1 MPPGGWKCSSAADNN
16 AIPDCA
22 FDYLSGLCENHTAP
36 ALANGS
42 FPVVA
47 CCELCIERKL
57 EHYGEAYEHY
67 THMECVP
74 RAPAAQSLTR
84 GVGWHTSPYSQ

>member
-1 MPPGGWKCSSAADNN
+1 MLWRAADNN

-22 FDYLSGLCENHTAP
+22 FDYLSGLCENRTAP

-47 CCELCIERKL
+47 CCELCIEHKL
-57 EHYGEAYEHY
+57 EGYGEALH
-67 THMECVP
+67 
-74 RAPAAQSLTR
+74 AR
-84 GVGWHTSPYSQ
+84 GLCGTLCPV